1 MQQRT
6 GLSTKD
12 LALRRESECNR
23 RRFLQPGAHP
33 SLLLVGLMPGRMTP
47 SAVWMTLALAS
58 APGCHSLKPLLTTL
72 GSAGQHYAALSTAHP
87 MATAAVTA
95 GSILCAADMTCQM
108 MLENQTAVDMRRTA
122 ALTLF
127 GTWHYGVPAKTL
139 YMLYDHFLGTAPT
152 LMNSIYKM
160 LIDVYLHGPL
170 LVIPSFYPITF
181 AMRGQPLRST
191 MTQLKKEW
199 WRPRSVACSSD
210 AHPALHVPLHTAA
223 LQGGVRG
230 GFLVYP
236 QDVAVLAEQPRGGA
250 RLKASNNGARARTRA
265 CRRAACTATPAG
277 ASARTLAAD
286 RRVAV

>member
-1 MQQRT
+1 
-6 GLSTKD
+6 
-12 LALRRESECNR
+12 
-23 RRFLQPGAHP
+23 
-33 SLLLVGLMPGRMTP
+33 
-47 SAVWMTLALAS
+47 
-58 APGCHSLKPLLTTL
+58 
-72 GSAGQHYAALSTAHP
+72 

-170 LVIPSFYPITF
+170 LVIPSFYLITF

-199 WRPRSVACSSD
+199 WEAAFGSVLFWTPIQLCMFLFIPQHCKVAYVAAFSFIHKTWLSWLSNRE
-210 AHPALHVPLHTAA
+210 AARALKPQTTEPVPALVPADA
-223 LQGGVRG
+223 LPAPQLPLVR
-230 GFLVYP
+230 
-236 QDVAVLAEQPRGGA
+236 Q
-250 RLKASNNGARARTRA
+250 RARSQPIVGLPFELGRQPW
-265 CRRAACTATPAG
+265 RQLTA
-277 ASARTLAAD
+277 
-286 RRVAV
+286 